1 MALKSGAILA
11 AVAALWTFPAL
22 AKTPGQTYCFR
33 GVCHRVLTVEET
45 KRMVGRTET
54 VVASFYDDPKVDAA
68 NPNIM
73 TSSGERF
80 DPRSDRTVASPIYP
94 NGTRLLL
101 WNPKTRAAAE
111 VRVTNS
117 GPYHGVRRIDVS
129 AVAAE
134 KLGFRRFGVSQ
145 IAVTVVGAPSEDE
158 ARYVKGRKYA
168 AVPGYLG
175 VFESQDAARLA
186 VLARQPTTAGAIAS
200 MGVAPPAPLT
210 TGSVGW
216 VTTAKPVMR
225 PLSKSVAPAAP
236 PLAPLSA
243 SGSASA
249 SGAVARPAPA
259 QTGASKGEAPR
270 PDWATTMSSAP
281 GAPAVSGP
289 TTSPKPDGK
298 ALGLR

>member
-1 MALKSGAILA
+1 MALKTGALKMGALKTGALSA
-11 AVAALWTFPAL
+11 AAALLWTCPAL
-22 AKTPGQTYCFR
+22 AKTPGQSYCFR
-33 GVCHRVLTVEET
+33 GICHRVLTIEET
-45 KRMVGRTET
+45 KRMVARTET
-54 VVASFYDDPKVDAA
+54 VVASFYDDPKVDGA

-80 DPRSDRTVASPIYP
+80 DPRSDKTVASPIYP

-101 WNPKTRAAAE
+101 WNAKTRAAAE

-117 GPYHGVRRIDVS
+117 GPYHGVRRLDVS

-134 KLGFRRFGVSQ
+134 KLGFRKLGVSQ
-145 IAVTVVGAPSEDE
+145 IAITVIGAPSEEE

-186 VLARQPTTAGAIAS
+186 VLARQPTAAGAIAS
-200 MGVAPPAPLT
+200 IGVTPPAPLT

-216 VTTAKPVMR
+216 VTSTKPVMKPMR
-225 PLSKSVAPAAP
+225 KVAAP
-236 PLAPLSA
+236 GTSAIMPSLPTPTSAPKAA
-243 SGSASA
+243 SQ
-249 SGAVARPAPA
+249 RP
-259 QTGASKGEAPR
+259 E
-270 PDWATTMSSAP
+270 WATTMSATSGTATLPGPAASARP
-281 GAPAVSGP
+281 GGS
-289 TTSPKPDGK
+289 